1 MTRKEFIE
9 RLRRQVYGSF
19 PADEADITD
28 NLVNKWIIDGTGIAA
43 KQNYKD
49 NLQLEG
55 VAFVNNSFYSTFKG
69 IAIAKDE
76 EFLYKFQ
83 LPEIPLGIGATEGIA
98 RIVFKDGDGKIS
110 YPGILLSENQVGI
123 QRSMRPVPNKVLCY
137 PEGTFCYVISTILM
151 SQYTAT
157 ATMISGGN
165 SSDLDSLLNVPS
177 DYIAIIVEYCK
188 AQLAFERNQPVDAAN
203 DGQPA
208 IRTT

>member
-1 MTRKEFIE
+1 MTRIEFIE

-19 PADEADITD
+19 PVDEADITN

-69 IAIAKDE
+69 ISITKDE
-76 EFLYKFQ
+76 EFLYKFT
-83 LPEIPLGIGATEGIA
+83 LPEIPLGIGAVDGIA
-98 RIVFKDGDGKIS
+98 RIVFKDGGGKIS
-110 YPGILLSENQVGI
+110 YPGIMLSENQVGI
-123 QRSMRPVPNKVLCY
+123 QRSMRPIPNKVLCY
-137 PEGTFCYVISTILM
+137 PEGTFCYVISTIIL

-157 ATMISGGN
+157 ATMISGGDAT
-165 SSDLDSLLNVPS
+165 DLNSLLNVPS
-177 DYIAIIVEYCK
+177 DYLVIIIEYCK
-188 AQLAFERNQPVDAAN
+188 AQLAFERNQPVDAQN
-203 DGQPA
+203 DGSSQ